1 MMHAKVAVF
10 DGRWAL
16 LGTSNLDRQSL
27 QHSYEVNLLL
37 EGEGIPARLDAMLL
51 RDMQR
56 SREITLAELEARGAF
71 ERLRDR
77 VAAFLVTRI

>member
-27 QHSYEVNLLL
+27 EHSYEVNLLVQGDGL
-37 EGEGIPARLDAMLL
+37 PMRLDEMLEA
-51 RDMQR
+51 DMQS
-56 SREITLAELEARGAF
+56 SREITLGELERRNFF
-71 ERLRDR
+71 ERIRDR
-77 VAAFLVTRI
+77 IAAFLLTWI